1 MINVSFLLKKY
12 YRFKSSLQKKLYI
25 CPVFNDIDHEWRTSS
40 VRTMSIYND
49 KNYIDNVINLNLI
62 KKQSKMT
69 KNESKLLSIQGIA
82 KASAFCLLLSA
93 FSVNAA
99 MAAPAPAGTVDE
111 VMAVQQ
117 GKKVTGVVVD
127 GTGEPV
133 IGANVVVKGTT
144 NGTITDFDGN
154 YTIEG
159 VPADGVLVISYIG
172 YLSQEIP
179 VGNQSAIN
187 VTLKEDTQTLDEV
200 VVVGY
205 GTMRKSDVTGSI
217 STAKGEEMLK
227 AQNFSALDNLR
238 GKAAGV
244 NIFSNSSQPGAYG
257 SRVVIRG
264 QATIN
269 ASSDPLYVVDGVV
282 MENFY
287 LMNPND
293 IESME
298 VLKDASAT
306 AIYGARGANGVIMVT
321 TKRGNKEGG
330 TKVSYSGSVSLAH
343 RARKMDTMNAQE
355 WCDAFM
361 QGIENENR
369 WGSDKDGNPFNWS
382 TNRADWFTDRRFFD
396 SNGNPLYDTDWQ
408 DEATRTA
415 ISHNHQLN
423 VQQGGEKSSMG
434 AFLNYTD
441 NQGIMLN
448 TYSKRLN
455 AKIAYDANPTTWLST
470 AINLAVNH
478 TWGNSTPED
487 GGGQDARRTMIEMV
501 PWMPVQYNGKYT
513 STNTPEGMPMDFEA
527 MSNPVHILKTYK
539 NMNYNT
545 KVFGNAALT
554 FHIIEGLDLK
564 TQFGV
569 DANFKTLH
577 KYMPSD
583 LVNLAYDQHGR
594 AERYHANTLYWQ
606 EETYLTYNKTIGE
619 HRINAMAGL
628 SWQERK
634 YDYSRMYTE
643 NFTTDFFEDFNMD
656 AGTKPDAPKT
666 YWERWAMNSYFLRF
680 AYTFKD
686 RYSATITGRYDGSSK
701 FGKNNKYAFFPSAGL
716 AWNITQ
722 EDFMSDQNTISNLK
736 LHTSYGLTGNSEIG
750 VYKSLA
756 TVKSETLLL
765 NGTRNSYSYLNR
777 LPNSDL
783 KWEKTAQFDI
793 GFDLGLF
800 NNRITLD
807 ASYYNKKT
815 SDLLLDAPVPHTTGF
830 ETVYKNIGSIRNRGL
845 EIAISSTNI
854 RNKHFTWTTDF
865 NISFNRS
872 KVLRIDGENEY
883 YQTSVSG
890 GTNSSVLYR
899 AIVGHSLGEMYGYKT
914 NGVYTTDDFVQNGDK
929 YVLKDGVIYQKGS
942 VKTQYKPGDIK
953 YVNTTGQTDDK
964 GTPVYNSDDMTV
976 IGNANPD
983 FTGGFKNTFSYKGF
997 DLSVFMVFS
1006 YGNDIFNMST
1016 QRFVGPYQPYQN
1028 MLADAANRFT
1038 LLDPRTGKE
1047 AMDLNR
1053 IAELNPNQ
1061 HDLNILWSIHNDNRA
1076 AITTPLDRFV
1086 EDGSYLR
1093 ISTITLGY
1101 TFPKKW
1107 LSKAFISNLRLYCT
1121 LNNPF
1126 TITNYSGYDPE
1137 VSKES
1142 SILTPGIDDSSYPR
1156 SKGFV
1161 FGINLSL

>member
-1 MINVSFLLKKY
+1 
-12 YRFKSSLQKKLYI
+12 
-25 CPVFNDIDHEWRTSS
+25 
-40 VRTMSIYND
+40 
-49 KNYIDNVINLNLI
+49 
-62 KKQSKMT
+62 MT

-701 FGKNNKYAFFPSAGL
+701 FGKNNKYSFFPSAGL

-736 LHTSYGLTGNSEIG
+736 LHTSYGLTGNSEIDT
-750 VYKSLA
+750 YRSLA
-756 TVKSETLLL
+756 RVSSGTLLI
-765 NGTRNSYSYLNR
+765 NDIRAPYSYISSMANA
-777 LPNSDL
+777 DL
-783 KWEKTAQFDI
+783 KWEKNESLNI
-793 GFDLGLF
+793 GFDFGWLGGRL
-800 NNRITLD
+800 NGTIDWYSRTTRDLISSYNAQQPSLIYNTITT
-807 ASYYNKKT
+807 NVGT
-815 SDLLLDAPVPHTTGF
+815 M
-830 ETVYKNIGSIRNRGL
+830 RNRGIEL
-845 EIAISSTNI
+845 ALNAE
-854 RNKHFTWTTDF
+854 
-865 NISFNRS
+865 
-872 KVLRIDGENEY
+872 V
-883 YQTSVSG
+883 
-890 GTNSSVLYR
+890 
-899 AIVGHSLGEMYGYKT
+899 
-914 NGVYTTDDFVQNGDK
+914 
-929 YVLKDGVIYQKGS
+929 
-942 VKTQYKPGDIK
+942 VKTKDFSY
-953 YVNTTGQTDDK
+953 T
-964 GTPVYNSDDMTV
+964 
-976 IGNANPD
+976 AN
-983 FTGGFKNTFSYKGF
+983 FTFSYENNKLTSLSNDVYKSSYEDQY
-997 DLSVFMVFS
+997 DLPSP
-1006 YGNDIFNMST
+1006 GNPGKAYRLQEGQPIASFFGYVCDGINPDGTWNLRDI
-1016 QRFVGPYQPYQN
+1016 
-1028 MLADAANRFT
+1028 D
-1038 LLDPRTGKE
+1038 GKE
-1047 AMDLNR
+1047 GLSDADRTFIGNGLPKFKAGLQNTFTYKNFDFSFFLRGMFDYDVLNEGA
-1053 IAELNPNQ
+1053 IYFGTTV
-1061 HDLNILWSIHNDNRA
+1061 NIDQSGTNVYKDALKNKVTEQPLFSSYYLEKGNFLKIDN
-1076 AITTPLDRFV
+1076 V
-1086 EDGSYLR
+1086 
-1093 ISTITLGY
+1093 TLGY
-1101 TFPKKW
+1101 TFNFKNNKYVR
-1107 LSKAFISNLRLYCT
+1107 NLRIYGNVTNLA
-1121 LNNPF
+1121 
-1126 TITNYSGYDPE
+1126 TITGYSG
-1137 VSKES
+1137 
-1142 SILTPGIDDSSYPR
+1142 LTPDVNVTGLQAGIEKRGSYPTTR
-1156 SKGFV
+1156 TFTFGVNFGF
-1161 FGINLSL
+1161 